1 MDKHINEIAFVQD
14 LKPAHAYNNFIS
26 DDKYS
31 SKMDEIIQDLMDE
44 NDLEEA
50 EVEKKIC
57 KTYKNRYFIQQK
69 SKGKKDN

>member
-1 MDKHINEIAFVQD
+1 
-14 LKPAHAYNNFIS
+14 
-26 DDKYS
+26 
-31 SKMDEIIQDLMDE
+31 MDEIVEDLMDE

-50 EVEKKIC
+50 VVEKKIC